1 MAIGRD
7 DVERRPD
14 RRVGKTRK
22 ALKEALTDLIL
33 EKGYESVTVQ
43 DVIDR
48 ADVGRSTF
56 YAHFVD
62 KDDLLMAILADLE
75 MPGLDPTS
83 WKADDPAF
91 GWTLALFRHF
101 GSGKRLFKAVAGG
114 QSGSLARRE
123 TTRRLEE
130 LTEAELS
137 RLKVPGNSTRSGSR
151 RSSASWWGRSSGS
164 WIGGCARR
172 TITCLPSRSTML
184 FARSSCPEWRRS
196 SSWSS
201 NCRSR
206 SRPRGPGHEAGIKMP
221 SARLGLGGGKFLARP
236 NHRPPGGIWTPDRS
250 DRPAISRP
258 SERLRSTARRV
269 NVDAVDPVEDRRA
282 RDGDRVRRRARQ
294 DGRTGASRLAEHEQ
308 CGRRSHRSASQT
320 NAGVS
325 VEACGVVLV
334 RRRVRP

>member
-1 MAIGRD
+1 MTAVAIGRD
-7 DVERRPD
+7 DVGRRPD

-114 QSGSLARRE
+114 QSGSVARGE

-137 RLKVPGNSTRSGSR
+137 RLKATRKLDAFKLQTVVRFLVGTFIGFMDWWMREENDHLPAEQVDHALRALVLPGV
-151 RSSASWWGRSSGS
+151 AKVLELELE
-164 WIGGCARR
+164 
-172 TITCLPSRSTML
+172 LPKSL
-184 FARSSCPEWRRS
+184 
-196 SSWSS
+196 
-201 NCRSR
+201 
-206 SRPRGPGHEAGIKMP
+206 
-221 SARLGLGGGKFLARP
+221 
-236 NHRPPGGIWTPDRS
+236 
-250 DRPAISRP
+250 
-258 SERLRSTARRV
+258 
-269 NVDAVDPVEDRRA
+269 
-282 RDGDRVRRRARQ
+282 
-294 DGRTGASRLAEHEQ
+294 
-308 CGRRSHRSASQT
+308 
-320 NAGVS
+320 
-325 VEACGVVLV
+325 
-334 RRRVRP
+334 